1 MSGLVHHRTQPRQT
15 IFMATY
21 IAHRLIQGIVVLLV
35 ASMLCFIIFRY
46 TGDPV
51 VTMAGRYATVEQRE
65 EVRRSLGL
73 DKPIHIQYVRFLI
86 NAAHGDFGKSYVTRV
101 PALGLILER
110 FPATFELAT
119 TAVIMAFVIGVSLG
133 VVVALKPY
141 AIRNRLIMAGSLG
154 GISIPTFL
162 TGILLIMVF
171 AVYLGILPP
180 FGRGETVKLGFWRS
194 GLTLDG
200 IKHLI
205 LPAFTLAMYQL
216 AVLLRLT
223 RAGMREVLTEEYI
236 KTAWAKGLPP
246 RKVIFKHGL
255 RNALIPVVTI
265 TGLQFG
271 ELIAFSIV
279 TETIFQWPGMGN
291 LLLTSIYENDQPVV
305 VTYIM
310 LAALI
315 IIALNIIVDILY
327 AVINPKIRYE

>member
-1 MSGLVHHRTQPRQT
+1 VATFILKRILQGLVV
-15 IFMATY
+15 
-21 IAHRLIQGIVVLLV
+21 IVV
-35 ASMLCFIIFRY
+35 ASMICFVIFQY

-51 VTMAGRYATVEQRE
+51 ITMAGLYATHEERE

-73 DKPIHIQYVRFLI
+73 DKPVYEQYGRFI
-86 NAAHGDFGKSYVTRV
+86 WNALQGNFGKSYVSRV

-110 FPATFELAT
+110 FPATFELVIL
-119 TAVIMAFVIGVSLG
+119 AVCMAFFTGVGLG

-141 AIRNRLIMAGSLG
+141 AVRNRLIMAGSLG

-162 TGILLIMVF
+162 IGIVLIMLF
-171 AVYLGILPP
+171 SVYLGILPS
-180 FGRGETVKLGFWRS
+180 FGRGETVKIGFWRT
-194 GLTLDG
+194 GFLTLDG

-205 LPAFTLAMYQL
+205 LPATTLAMYQL

-223 RAGMREVLTEEYI
+223 RAGMREVMTEEYI

-246 RKVIFKHGL
+246 RKVIFKHAL
-255 RNALIPVVTI
+255 RNVMIPVVTI

-291 LLLTSIYENDQPVV
+291 LLLVSIYETDQPVI

-315 IIALNIIVDILY
+315 IISANIIVDILY
-327 AVINPKIRYE
+327 AIINPKIRYD

>member
-1 MSGLVHHRTQPRQT
+1 LAVS
-15 IFMATY
+15 
-21 IAHRLIQGIVVLLV
+21 LI
-35 ASMLCFIIFRY
+35 CFFIFRY
-46 TGDPV
+46 MGDPV
-51 VTMAGRYATVEQRE
+51 MTMAGRYATFQERE

-73 DKPIHIQYVRFLI
+73 DKPVHVQYARFLW
-86 NAAHGDFGKSYVTRV
+86 NAAHGNFGKSYVSRIS
-101 PALGLILER
+101 ALGLILER

-119 TAVIMAFVIGVSLG
+119 TALCMAFCIGVGLG

-141 AIRNRLIMAGSLG
+141 AARNRLIMAGSLG

-180 FGRGETVKLGFWRS
+180 FGRGETVQVGFWRT
-194 GLTLDG
+194 GFLTLDG
-200 IKHLI
+200 IMHLI

-246 RKVIFKHGL
+246 RKVIFKHAL
-255 RNALIPVVTI
+255 RNVMIPVVTI

-271 ELIAFSIV
+271 ELIAYAIV

-291 LLLTSIYENDQPVV
+291 LLLTSMYESDRPVV
-305 VTYIM
+305 VTYVM
-310 LAALI
+310 LTALI
-315 IIALNIIVDILY
+315 IVTLNIIVDILY
-327 AVINPKIRYE
+327 AFINPKIRYG

>member
-1 MSGLVHHRTQPRQT
+1 
-15 IFMATY
+15 MAAY
-21 IAHRLIQGIVVLLV
+21 IARRLIQGVVVLLV
-35 ASMLCFIIFRY
+35 ASLLCFILFRFM
-46 TGDPV
+46 GDPV
-51 VTMAGRYATVEQRE
+51 ITLAGRYATFQEIE

-73 DKPIHIQYVRFLI
+73 DKPVYVQYFRFLA
-86 NAAHGDFGKSYVTRV
+86 NVARGNFGISYVTRV

-110 FPATFELAT
+110 FPATFELAS
-119 TAVIMAFVIGVSLG
+119 TALILSFVVGVALG
-133 VVVALKPY
+133 VLVALKPY
-141 AIRNRLIMAGSLG
+141 ALRNRLIMAGSLG

-162 TGILLIMVF
+162 MGVLLIMVF

-180 FGRGETVKLGFWRS
+180 FGRGETLQVGFWRS
-194 GLTLDG
+194 GFLSING
-200 IKHLI
+200 ITHLI
-205 LPAFTLAMYQL
+205 LPALTLAMYQL

-223 RAGMREVLTEEYI
+223 RAGMREVMTEEYI

-246 RKVIFKHGL
+246 RKVIFKHAL

-291 LLLTSIYENDQPVV
+291 LLLTSIRENDQPVI

-310 LAALI
+310 LAAVVI
-315 IIALNIIVDILY
+315 ITMNIIVDILY